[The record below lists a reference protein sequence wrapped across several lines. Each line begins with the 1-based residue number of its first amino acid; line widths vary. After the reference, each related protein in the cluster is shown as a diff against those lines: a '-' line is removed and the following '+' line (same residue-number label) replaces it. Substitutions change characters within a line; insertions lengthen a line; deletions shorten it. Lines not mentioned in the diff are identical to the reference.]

1 MWINFLCYHQSL
13 AMRLDKMKKGYLGNW
28 LALEK
33 KMLNIKTNGKSL
45 IELTAYR
52 GIALWWFVRFRLVQ
66 ARFGLVEPSQ
76 LVKSLTKSTYF
87 ISFADFLYDFVTSI
101 LCRAFSTYS
110 RVETGKKRKLKVL
123 VTAQNVQWKNLLDLN
138 GRLKKGD
145 AFFDPIIAELRKRDY
160 DIVTVYPL
168 NYSFSGLK
176 TIIDKFKKQKGV
188 THKAFNIY
196 WSMKIWKKAFDA
208 RRYFKKVWS
217 EIFRK
222 DVRIVHFLERYGLEN
237 EIKYCFTCVFERV
250 IKRIEMANKL
260 IEQEKPDLILLI
272 NEYGVFERA
281 LVVVGKLKGIPT
293 LAVQHGNI
301 GPLHMGYMYSKDS
314 ISVSGSARTPY
325 CPIPEKTAVY
335 GQYYYDLLTK
345 MSAYPP
351 SSVVVTG
358 QPRYDTLVM
367 ADRGFR
373 REKFCARLGLL
384 PDRKIVLV
392 ATQPWSM
399 PIRKAFLRSVLTA
412 LKCFPEVQAIIKP
425 HPREKEGLYK
435 KVVEKENAEVAILP
449 SKSDTFEALHA
460 CDLLVAG
467 FSTVITEALILG
479 KPAVTVGL
487 ASEEPTPFYKGVTL
501 RVNKDEDPTPA
512 IRNAL
517 YDKKT
522 REKFKK
528 ERKKF
533 VSRYAHKQD
542 GRATERVINLIERM
556 IKERRLYGNE

>member
-1 MWINFLCYHQSL
+1 MQWK
-13 AMRLDKMKKGYLGNW
+13 D
-28 LALEK
+28 
-33 KMLNIKTNGKSL
+33 
-45 IELTAYR
+45 
-52 GIALWWFVRFRLVQ
+52 
-66 ARFGLVEPSQ
+66 
-76 LVKSLTKSTYF
+76 TY
-87 ISFADFLYDFVTSI
+87 DL
-101 LCRAFSTYS
+101 
-110 RVETGKKRKLKVL
+110 TGKLRKC
-123 VTAQNVQWKNLLDLN
+123 
-138 GRLKKGD
+138 D
-145 AFFDPIIAELRKRDY
+145 AFFDSIISELKKRDY

-168 NYSFSGLK
+168 NYSLSGLK
-176 TIIDKFKKQKGV
+176 TLIDKLERQKEV

-196 WSMKIWKKAFDA
+196 WSIKVWKKAFDA
-208 RRYFKKVWS
+208 RRYFKNVWS
-217 EIFRK
+217 EILGK
-222 DVRIVHFLERYGLEN
+222 DARIVHLLERYGLKSELAYYF
-237 EIKYCFTCVFERV
+237 KYVFERV
-250 IKRIEMANKL
+250 MKRIEMAKEL
-260 IEQEKPDLILLI
+260 VEQEKPDLILLI

-293 LAVQHGNI
+293 LAIQHGNI

-314 ISVSGSARTPY
+314 ISASGSIRTPY

-335 GQYYYDLLTK
+335 GRYYYDLLIK

-367 ADRGFR
+367 ANRVFR
-373 REKFCARLGLL
+373 REKFCARLGLV

-399 PIRKAFLRSVLTA
+399 PIRKAFIRSVLTA
-412 LKCFPEVQAIIKP
+412 LKRFPEVQAIIKP

-435 KVVEKENAEVAILP
+435 KVVEKENAEVVILP

-460 CDLLVAG
+460 CDLLVAS

-479 KPAVTVGL
+479 KPAVTVSI

-501 RVNKDEDPTPA
+501 RVNKDENLTPA

-517 YDKKT
+517 YDEKT
-522 REKFKK
+522 REKLKK

-533 VSRYAHKQD
+533 VSKYAHKQD
-542 GRATERVINLIERM
+542 GKATKRVINLIERM
-556 IKERRLYGNE
+556 VKER